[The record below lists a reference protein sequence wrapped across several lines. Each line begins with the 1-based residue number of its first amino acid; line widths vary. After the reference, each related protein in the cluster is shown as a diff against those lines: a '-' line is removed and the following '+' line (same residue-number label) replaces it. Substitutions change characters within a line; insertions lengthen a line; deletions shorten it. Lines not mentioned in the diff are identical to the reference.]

1 MPDAILNA
9 RQVKD
14 LTGLS
19 RTTIWRLE
27 RSGCFPHRV
36 QLSPSRVGWSREEL
50 AVWMEA
56 RKAAR
61 AAAAATHQNHVG
73 GAGDA

>member
-9 RQVKD
+9 RQVKE

-36 QLSPSRVGWSREEL
+36 QLSLSRVGWSREEVG
-50 AVWMEA
+50 VWMET

-61 AAAAATHQNHVG
+61 
-73 GAGDA
+73 GAVPAQQIM

>member
-9 RQVKD
+9 RQVKE

-27 RSGCFPHRV
+27 RSGGFPHRV
-36 QLSPSRVGWSREEL
+36 QLSPSRVGWSRDE
-50 AVWMEA
+50 VGMWMET

-61 AAAAATHQNHVG
+61 GTVPAQQIMLG